1 MTQQQTQGHVNKKYT
16 GFPWR
21 HVIGFALSIVLTL
34 LAVWTALY
42 TDLAAIW
49 ILTVIFAFAI
59 LQAVVQLLMFMHL
72 TETSNGQAQV
82 TTMLHALFIFIIIV
96 AGSVWVMLSV
106 IMY

>member
-1 MTQQQTQGHVNKKYT
+1 MTQVNQRSATKYK
-16 GFPWR
+16 GFPWK

-34 LAVWTALY
+34 LALWVALY
-42 TDLAAIW
+42 SGLSTVW

-59 LQAVVQLLMFMHL
+59 LQASVQLLLFMHL
-72 TETSNGQAQV
+72 TETADGKLQV
-82 TTMLHALFIFIIIV
+82 TTMLHALFIFIIII